1 MSLRYK
7 SCQIIIMIIIIF
19 SCASCKI
26 QDTDGQKKS
35 EALTGDYPYANST
48 DIFSVENDGLFSYD
62 GNGNNKTNLRAAFAE
77 NCLLNVTD
85 EWLYYKKEIA
95 RSEFSE
101 KEIEAVYRIP
111 LKKGDGGRSII
122 AGEDEKITDNLSGV
136 TVAAISDDYLVYIR
150 SAACVNF
157 NNNLAGINSS
167 QEKDEIFSV
176 NIKTGEIRQC
186 NMPAEMSMRDI
197 SSYKIIGNANNKI
210 VWAGDS
216 LFYLDLRKNEIAVV
230 YKKETTGAA
239 YNPLRDEIYYCKK
252 ARGQEIMKYDI
263 KKGQNSVAVEKKD
276 ILLLAANCLGVSS
289 NEIKSFSI
297 EDNYYYCDG
306 KIYLTIKTKS
316 EGNYQRYILTSYSTN
331 EHTLFYE
338 PDLDN
343 IKHLYSLWNEY
354 SETMML
360 VGCVEGKWFFW
371 GENGLLKY
379 DSGTGTKMLCDTEN
393 SGNEIYAIATKK
405 RKREGGYTV
414 FE

>member
-7 SCQIIIMIIIIF
+7 NCQIIIMIIIIF

-111 LKKGDGGRSII
+111 LKKGDDGRSII

-136 TVAAISDDYLVYIR
+136 TVAVISDNYLVYIR

-176 NIKTGEIRQC
+176 NIKTGEISFALP
-186 NMPAEMSMRDI
+186 N
-197 SSYKIIGNANNKI
+197 
-210 VWAGDS
+210 
-216 LFYLDLRKNEIAVV
+216 F
-230 YKKETTGAA
+230 
-239 YNPLRDEIYYCKK
+239 
-252 ARGQEIMKYDI
+252 
-263 KKGQNSVAVEKKD
+263 
-276 ILLLAANCLGVSS
+276 GVSV
-289 NEIKSFSI
+289 ICRLK
-297 EDNYYYCDG
+297 CLCA
-306 KIYLTIKTKS
+306 IYRHTK
-316 EGNYQRYILTSYSTN
+316 
-331 EHTLFYE
+331 
-338 PDLDN
+338 
-343 IKHLYSLWNEY
+343 
-354 SETMML
+354 
-360 VGCVEGKWFFW
+360 
-371 GENGLLKY
+371 
-379 DSGTGTKMLCDTEN
+379 
-393 SGNEIYAIATKK
+393 
-405 RKREGGYTV
+405 
-414 FE
+414 